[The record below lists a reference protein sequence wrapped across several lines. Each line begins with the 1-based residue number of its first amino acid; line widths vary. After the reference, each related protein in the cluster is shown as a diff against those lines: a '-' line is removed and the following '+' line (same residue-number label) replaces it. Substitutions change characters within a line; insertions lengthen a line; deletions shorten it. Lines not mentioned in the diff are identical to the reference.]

1 MESTLES
8 IKKMIYELTLAV
20 YNSKLQGESY
30 SKPINKTIMYI
41 RNNYTQNISLDT
53 LAFTVG
59 YSAPHLPKEF
69 KKEVGITISDYIQR
83 LRCNKAAEMLK
94 ETDTSIADISF
105 YVGYPDNNYFTK
117 VFKKYFGVTP
127 TVHRNTNS

>member
-53 LAFTVG
+53 LASTVG
-59 YSAPHLPKEF
+59 YLSPHLSKEF
-69 KKEVGITISDYIQR
+69 KKQ
-83 LRCNKAAEMLK
+83 
-94 ETDTSIADISF
+94 
-105 YVGYPDNNYFTK
+105 
-117 VFKKYFGVTP
+117 FGVTP
-127 TVHRNTNS
+127 TVYRNTNS